1 VGKRHEQDALKSGGR
16 SCKHVDPKRTREPP
30 IMRKFT
36 KAAIFALTLSLGA
49 GDIDLGGRPASTG
62 FFRLVPPAEA
72 VVGRPLT
79 PLSYA
84 GVARRTT
91 RRALRRGAYIAAIPR
106 GCPYGTYY
114 GYSLYYCGGTY
125 YQRSGNGYVIV
136 YF

>member
-1 VGKRHEQDALKSGGR
+1 
-16 SCKHVDPKRTREPP
+16 
-30 IMRKFT
+30 MRKVT
-36 KAAIFALTLSLGA
+36 KASIVALAFLLGA
-49 GDIDLGGRPASTG
+49 GDIELGSHRAAVG
-62 FFRLVPPAEA
+62 FFRLVPGAGA
-72 VVGRPLT
+72 IVGRPLT

-91 RRALRRGAYIAAIPR
+91 RRVIRRGAYVAAIPR

-125 YQRSGNGYVIV
+125 YQRSGNGYVVV